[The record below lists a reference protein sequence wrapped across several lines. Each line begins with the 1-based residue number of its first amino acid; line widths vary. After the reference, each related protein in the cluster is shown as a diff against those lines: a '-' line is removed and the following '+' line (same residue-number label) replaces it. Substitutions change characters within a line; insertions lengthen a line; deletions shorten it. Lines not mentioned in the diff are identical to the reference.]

1 MQVYKIGALLR
12 LIRTEKKISQS
23 ALCRGICSVQMVS
36 LIEKERRVAHWKL
49 VDLLYSRLGEDTPF
63 ELAAMTKSQFE
74 RYNIEFEINSL
85 VAIGNADIKK
95 LLEKYAAA
103 ETKMTKWEQ
112 QFFQFYSIVY
122 ENRAFSK
129 KQWALDEL
137 TKTLKMTI
145 PDYELS
151 DLLPKQKLLSSM
163 ELIIL
168 NNISRLLYMLGNK
181 KDGLALMEK
190 LYGYTKH
197 SWLSVQVRARL
208 RPVFLFNLANWLD
221 EKPEDW
227 KASLKKSEE
236 AFEICLKH
244 GNLAYFPHHLFIKGY
259 YSAKLGNIQHGKKMM
274 IDALT
279 CMWAI
284 GKDAFA
290 NRIIDK
296 INPEFN
302 FDIPHYEKIPLL
314 DEWKA

>member
-85 VAIGNADIKK
+85 VAIGNADIKN

-103 ETKMTKWEQ
+103 EAKMTKWEQ

-197 SWLSVQVRARL
+197 SWLSVQVRASIRL
-208 RPVFLFNLANWLD
+208 PFLYNLANWTDDKENWKLGEKLSD
-221 EKPEDW
+221 EGF
-227 KASLKKSEE
+227 S
-236 AFEICLKH
+236 ICIKYGKLP
-244 GNLAYFPHHLFIKGY
+244 YFPYFLYFKGY
-259 YSAKLGNIQHGKKMM
+259 FSVKLKNKDEGKKF
-274 IDALT
+274 IS
-279 CMWAI
+279 
-284 GKDAFA
+284 DAFVLLRMFEKNQLA
-290 NRIIDK
+290 NNLSK
-296 INPEFN
+296 QLNEEFG
-302 FDIPHYEKIPLL
+302 FDFPIE
-314 DEWKA
+314 